1 MNIAKDLFTSFGQA
15 VVVIYG
21 QSLANAILKY
31 HHMDMFSA

>member
-1 MNIAKDLFTSFGQA
+1 MNIAADLFTSFGHA

-21 QSLANAILKY
+21 QTLATAILKY